1 MRFDRAEPL
10 PAQNKDPES
19 QSPSLQLRWMGTSLF
34 MLETTPAVAC
44 VFRQDCSVQHKSK
57 GADHGGCLWTVN
69 LSPIRPLSWTGSEQ
83 LHHLPNRR
91 SDASELSIATQG
103 SASRGKVPGLA
114 SFLLGKVAVEAAVKK
129 VTSAQSPV
137 RSSTASSP
145 VGAALLLC
153 HLEVKLNSSCS
164 SFTLTGWQL
173 TGLRTVGPEA

>member
-1 MRFDRAEPL
+1 
-10 PAQNKDPES
+10 
-19 QSPSLQLRWMGTSLF
+19 MGTSLF

-57 GADHGGCLWTVN
+57 GADRGGCLWTVN

-114 SFLLGKVAVEAAVKK
+114 SFLLGKVAVEAAAKK
-129 VTSAQSPV
+129 VTSAWSPV
-137 RSSTASSP
+137 RSSTACFFTCQEQHCFFTCRSSTASVSSGGKTKLFVQQP
-145 VGAALLLC
+145 YPHRVAA
-153 HLEVKLNSSCS
+153 HGSAHSWAGSVR
-164 SFTLTGWQL
+164 TG
-173 TGLRTVGPEA
+173 RA